1 MAGFS
6 NSLANAIINS
16 TLRGQAFPTIRT
28 TYFALFTAD
37 PTDAFS
43 AGTEVSDAFAYKPA
57 WYARRPTG
65 AFASPTTG
73 STYNTTQ
80 VQFAPVTGSSVVVTH
95 VGIVEGSSPTD
106 VTSTLLYSYQLTE
119 PKTLAVNDVYVI
131 DTAGSSGD
139 FTLTLL

>member
-43 AGTEVSDAFAYKPA
+43 AGTEVSAA

-106 VTSTLLYSYQLTE
+106 VTSTLLYSYQLTA
-119 PKTLAVNDVYVI
+119 PKTLAVNDVYVV

-139 FTLTLL
+139 FTQTLL